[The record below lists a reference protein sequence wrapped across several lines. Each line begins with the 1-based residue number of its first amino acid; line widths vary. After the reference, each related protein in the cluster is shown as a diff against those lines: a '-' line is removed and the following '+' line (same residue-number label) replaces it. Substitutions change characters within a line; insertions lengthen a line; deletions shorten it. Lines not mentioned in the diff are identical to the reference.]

1 MDAKMTVNGYEE
13 TFKAD
18 ITKKGVTAS
27 AGIKIDG
34 RSMLK
39 ANAAINAD
47 MDALIA
53 DAEEE
58 EFKARNI
65 QDFTMNFDILGE
77 VQVNAECPNF
87 KNLYDGV
94 RLLGEAE
101 GMDLINNRVNEVND
115 AFSAKLRFDN
125 TSTTQAIFELEATE
139 EEDEWDSYVH
149 FYPVMVFAS
158 NGSRYSLD
166 DYFTETAFEDLID
179 AVERLAEQF
188 EDLYEDYF

>member
-1 MDAKMTVNGYEE
+1 
-13 TFKAD
+13 
-18 ITKKGVTAS
+18 
-27 AGIKIDG
+27 
-34 RSMLK
+34 
-39 ANAAINAD
+39 

-125 TSTTQAIFELEATE
+125 TSTSQAIFEL
-139 EEDEWDSYVH
+139 
-149 FYPVMVFAS
+149 
-158 NGSRYSLD
+158 
-166 DYFTETAFEDLID
+166 
-179 AVERLAEQF
+179 
-188 EDLYEDYF
+188 